1 VDLSFVMRGKAVAQ
15 LQAVFECDWAFAGG
29 SPAGVI
35 SPEVLAA
42 SPAASVQEN
51 PVAPRHLMQAVAS
64 GPDAAGDPLYEVL
77 LEGCF
82 EARTR
87 IWIATPYFIPDESL
101 IKALELACR
110 RGVDVRLLMPA
121 RSNHR
126 FADLSRGGYVRQ
138 LMAAGGRVYL
148 YPKMMHTKLVVMDE
162 SFALVGSANFDLRS
176 LLYNYEIGVFLL
188 SPEDLKSSAAW
199 MESHFGGAIEG
210 YPKAGFW
217 RGLSEGVGRIFGPL
231 L

>member
-1 VDLSFVMRGKAVAQ
+1 MLAVFDDATAWFGGMNIALEYMGPSPRPSRWVDLSFVMRGKAVAQ

-82 EARTR
+82 EART
-87 IWIATPYFIPDESL
+87 
-101 IKALELACR
+101 
-110 RGVDVRLLMPA
+110 PA
-121 RSNHR
+121 RRPAPS
-126 FADLSRGGYVRQ
+126 SV
-138 LMAAGGRVYL
+138 
-148 YPKMMHTKLVVMDE
+148 
-162 SFALVGSANFDLRS
+162 
-176 LLYNYEIGVFLL
+176 
-188 SPEDLKSSAAW
+188 SPS
-199 MESHFGGAIEG
+199 GACG
-210 YPKAGFW
+210 
-217 RGLSEGVGRIFGPL
+217 
-231 L
+231 